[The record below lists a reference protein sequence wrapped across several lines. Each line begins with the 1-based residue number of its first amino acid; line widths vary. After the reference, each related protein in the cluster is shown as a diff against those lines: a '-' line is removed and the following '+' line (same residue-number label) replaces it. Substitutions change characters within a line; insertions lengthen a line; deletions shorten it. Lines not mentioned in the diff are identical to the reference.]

1 MTDPINLAEY
11 GIRLFY
17 CCLFNHDYLWFSSFE
32 VSKVSTTYPVIH
44 NYALSYSLADFSYGI
59 YRGSVPRYEQDLAGF
74 PLYATPAY
82 SEEYEKSRFT
92 YNAVNSLTLRTD
104 DGPRYVNSP
113 GLGWRVY
120 INPIWGKGAGTKVSF
135 NCYIFTFDGSAP
147 RGVAR
152 LGKKGAAMRVVRR
165 EITAPVAAYHRR
177 AVRPT
182 HPVNPLDIAGRVE
195 KYDPVI
201 IPPHMLFRT
210 AEIKNDWFCI
220 AREHRVHIPGRVI
233 QRVLGG
239 REP

>member
-1 MTDPINLAEY
+1 MADSINLAEY

-17 CCLFNHDYLWFSSFE
+17 CRLFNHDYLWFSSFE
-32 VSKVSTTYPVIH
+32 VSKVSTTCPVIH

-59 YRGSVPRYEQDLAGF
+59 YRGSAPRYEEDLAGF

-82 SEEYEKSRFT
+82 REGYEKSRFT

-104 DGPRYVNSP
+104 DGPRGINSP

-120 INPIWGKGAGTKVSF
+120 INPVWEKGAGTKDSF

-152 LGKKGAAMRVVRR
+152 LGKKGAAVRVAQR
-165 EITAPVAAYHRR
+165 EITEPVAAYFSR
-177 AVRPT
+177 VMRPT

-210 AEIKNDWFCI
+210 AEIKNDWFCVI
-220 AREHRVHIPGRVI
+220 KEHRVHIPARVM

-239 REP
+239 K